1 MEYSQYRSLPTY
13 LLMYLLIRL
22 FTSLLP
28 VVNTSFLTYLPAC
41 LPSRLPTHPLYYHFS
56 VPINDY
62 H

>member
-13 LLMYLLIRL
+13 FFMYLLTHL

-28 VVNTSFLTYLPAC
+28 VVNTSFLTYLSAC
-41 LPSRLPTHPLYYHFS
+41 LPSCLPTHPLYYHFS
-56 VPINDY
+56 VPINGY